1 MTNIC
6 RERLLGQRSVDD
18 KISVADVIL
27 VIAVILLI
35 AITALKAFVFSPVQ
49 VSGSSMET
57 TVQDGDWLIMRKT
70 HNINYGD
77 VIIVRT
83 SGSGDS
89 SVYYIKRVIGL
100 PGDTVYTLNGEVYRK
115 KSGQTVA
122 EKIDEPYACY
132 LDKVG
137 GTWVLIS
144 NKDGGTTYFPSDSKE
159 DVKECVVGEG
169 EVYFMGD
176 NRKHSRDSRE
186 IGTRKISDVIGV
198 VDKWSINKR
207 HSYSW
212 YFDFSQRTSY
222 AIKKFFG
229 R

>member
-1 MTNIC
+1 MSDIC
-6 RERLLGQRSVDD
+6 RERLLGQKPEKD
-18 KISVADVIL
+18 KISAADVIL

-35 AITALKAFVFSPVQ
+35 AIIALKTFVFSPVQ

-70 HNINYGD
+70 NNINYGD

-100 PGDTVYTLNGEVYRK
+100 PGDTIYTLNGEVFRK
-115 KSGQTVA
+115 KNGQIKA
-122 EKIDEPYACY
+122 EKIDEPYAHY
-132 LDKVG
+132 LDNAG
-137 GTWVLIS
+137 GTWVPS
-144 NKDGGTTYFPSDSKE
+144 ADNGTYAPPSSQD
-159 DVKECVVGEG
+159 DVKEYTVGDG

-176 NRKHSRDSRE
+176 NRRHSRDSRE
-186 IGTRKISDVIGV
+186 IGARKISDVIGV
-198 VDKWSINKR
+198 VDEWSLNYR

-212 YFDFSQRTSY
+212 YFEFSKKTGN
-222 AIKKFFG
+222 AIRKVF
-229 R
+229 RR

>member
-6 RERLLGQRSVDD
+6 RERLLGQRPVDD

-35 AITALKAFVFSPVQ
+35 TITALKAFVFSPVQ

-122 EKIDEPYACY
+122 EKIDEPYARY
-132 LDKVG
+132 LDNVG
-137 GTWVLIS
+137 GTWIPS
-144 NKDGGTTYFPSDSKE
+144 ANKGTYAPHSSDE

-212 YFDFSQRTSY
+212 YFDFSQRTSN
-222 AIKKFFG
+222 AIKKIFG

>member
-122 EKIDEPYACY
+122 EKIDEPYARY
-132 LDKVG
+132 LDNVG
-137 GTWVLIS
+137 GTWIPS
-144 NKDGGTTYFPSDSKE
+144 ANEGTYAPPSSDE

-207 HSYSW
+207 HFYSR
-212 YFDFSQRTSY
+212 YFNFSQRSSN
-222 AIKKFFG
+222 AIKKIFG

>member
-122 EKIDEPYACY
+122 EKIDEPYARY
-132 LDKVG
+132 LDNVG
-137 GTWVLIS
+137 GTWIPS
-144 NKDGGTTYFPSDSKE
+144 ANEGTYEPPSSGE

-186 IGTRKISDVIGV
+186 IGTRKISDIIGV

-212 YFDFSQRTSY
+212 YFDFSQRTSN
-222 AIKKFFG
+222 AIKKIFG